1 MLEYLILF
9 WLPLSTLMPLHF
21 NKVMLSMMFLAVNFL
36 FLNFAKADKRWNF
49 ERLFFLIK
57 LIANL
62 AILLHLNLKEL
73 LHLVFL
79 LKKNHAPFHTAI
91 WHQLQLQHTFH
102 PWFFWKDHHLAQQGI
117 TLLLITKLFKVST
130 FWLSKSWCNFRDR
143 IRQFKIA
150 NYESFFVSSE
160 SKTTLL
166 QLFHEP

>member
-1 MLEYLILF
+1 
-9 WLPLSTLMPLHF
+9 MPLNF

-36 FLNFAKADKRWNF
+36 FLHFAKVDKRL
-49 ERLFFLIK
+49 EKLLFLIK

-91 WHQLQLQHTFH
+91 WHQLQLQHTFL
-102 PWFFWKDHHLAQQGI
+102 PWFSWKDHHLAQQRI
-117 TLLLITKLFKVST
+117 TLMLITKSFKLST
-130 FWLSKSWCNFRDR
+130 FWLSMSWCNFRDW
-143 IRQFKIA
+143 IMQFRIA

-160 SKTTLL
+160 STKTLL